1 MAANNSVIRKP
12 IRFYRSA
19 EIKLQAVEHHLPVS
33 ERACEGRFAAGSAG
47 RSNGALGFTRFRR
60 PLHPADRPLVPPPGL
75 RVAVGQGSRLCGGA
89 AIVEAIRQDRI
100 TALARPVLVDQ
111 GDLPRARDRHPL
123 MAPFPEFSRQPNPS
137 RRNRNPPLTQ
147 AERLEW
153 VCSAPLTKSSA
164 HTLISIRFP
173 PAAADL

>member
-1 MAANNSVIRKP
+1 MIRNP

-19 EIKLQAVEHHLPVS
+19 KIKLQAGEHQLPVL

-47 RSNGALGFTRFRR
+47 RSNGAFGFTQFRR
-60 PLHPADRPLVPPPGL
+60 PLLPVGRPLEPPPSL
-75 RVAVGQGSRLCGGA
+75 HVAVRPGSRLCAGA
-89 AIVEAIRQDRI
+89 AIVEAITQDRI
-100 TALARPVLVDQ
+100 TAWARPGLVDL

-123 MAPFPEFSRQPNPS
+123 MAPFPEFSRQPNHS

-153 VCSAPLTKSSA
+153 VCSAPITKSSA